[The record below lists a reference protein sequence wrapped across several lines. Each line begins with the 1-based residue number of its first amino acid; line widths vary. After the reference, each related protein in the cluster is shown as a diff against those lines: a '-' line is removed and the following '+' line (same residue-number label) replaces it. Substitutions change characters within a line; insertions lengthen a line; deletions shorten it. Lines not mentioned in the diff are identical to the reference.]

1 MASDSLTLFWKAPE
15 DDGNDQIIEYIL
27 EYREKVQVNW
37 IQITQIT
44 DTSFKVD
51 KLKTDS
57 EYEFRVLAVNS
68 VGPSPPSPSS
78 DFLRLTAPFDKE
90 EPSIVEPLTDRHV
103 GLKERVVLSTVIG
116 GAPEP
121 TVTWYKNRQ
130 IIKTEDYTYEN
141 RVTKYI
147 IEETTI
153 ETEAEYTCVAENEVG
168 KAETTCR
175 VFVEESPMITVE
187 DKLFTQKLRK
197 GTTYKITAT
206 ITGFPE
212 PEITWFRETTEITSD
227 ERVTITYKE
236 NICTLELTTIDR
248 IDSSKYTIRAK
259 NKAGE
264 DSVDVHL
271 KVIDKPEKP
280 LNLDVKDIQKDSV
293 TIEWTP
299 PIDDGGLDITKYSI
313 EKCDPEK
320 LVWMKVAEV
329 DKSIITYCVQKLLPN
344 AQYLF
349 RIIAENPIGY
359 SEPTESDLVT
369 IKKKVEP
376 PSAPRGPISVSGM
389 TGDSL
394 VLAWLPPESNGGGK
408 VIFYEVEVR
417 DIRDDSWTKVGSTD
431 ANISHIL
438 VKSLRKDAVYKFKI
452 CARNE
457 AGLSPPYLPDEEI
470 AAGADISEYN
480 IFSIPLR
487 VDG

>member
-1 MASDSLTLFWKAPE
+1 MTLFWKAPE
-15 DDGNDQIIEYIL
+15 DDGNDEIIEYIL
-27 EYREKVQVNW
+27 EYRDKIQVNW
-37 IQITQIT
+37 TQITQIT
-44 DTSFKVD
+44 DTTFKVD
-51 KLKTDS
+51 KLKSDK

-90 EPSIVEPLTDRHV
+90 EPTIVEPLTDRCV
-103 GLKERVVLSTVIG
+103 GLRERIVLSTVIG

-121 TVTWYKNRQ
+121 TVTWYKNKK
-130 IIKTEDYTYEN
+130 IIKTEDFTYEN

-153 ETEAEYTCVAENEVG
+153 ETEAEYTCVAKNEIG
-168 KAETTCR
+168 KAETTCKII
-175 VFVEESPMITVE
+175 VQESPMITVE
-187 DKLFTQKLRK
+187 DRLFTQKLRK

-212 PEITWFRETTEITSD
+212 PEISWFKETKEITTD

-236 NICTLELTTIDR
+236 NICTLELNTIDR
-248 IDSSKYTIRAK
+248 NDNGKYSIKAK

-264 DSVDVHL
+264 DYVEVHL

-280 LNLDVKDIQKDSV
+280 LNLDVKDVKKDSV
-293 TIEWTP
+293 VIEWTP

-329 DKSIITYCVQKLLPN
+329 DKSIISYCVQKLLPN

-369 IKKKVEP
+369 ITKKVEP
-376 PSAPRGPISVSGM
+376 PSVPRGPLSVSGM

-394 VLAWLPPESNGGGK
+394 VLAWQPPESDGGGK
-408 VIFYEVEVR
+408 IINYEIEICDTR
-417 DIRDDSWTKVGSTD
+417 TESWTKIGVTD
-431 ANISHIL
+431 GNISHIL
-438 VKSLRKDAVYKFKI
+438 AKDLRKESVYQFKI
-452 CARNE
+452 FARNE
-457 AGLSPPYLPDEEI
+457 AGLSPPYMPDDKI
-470 AAGADISEYN
+470 AAGADISKWK
-480 IFSIPLR
+480 IIILR
-487 VDG
+487 YF